1 MSKTLTSIKVFEDFG
16 DRAKKVQ
23 RIMSYKSDKSLT
35 IPQVLENLADD
46 YIRANANEEESERL
60 SNSHLDHFTD
70 GNNPTLK

>member
-1 MSKTLTSIKVFEDFG
+1 MSKTLTSIKVFEDFN

-46 YIRANANEEESERL
+46 YIKANATEDKVDTL

-70 GNNPTLK
+70 TNNPILK